1 MSTTTALHVACRGR
15 LLSRFT
21 KTKVTVCP
29 SHSRLFLSSVRS
41 SAAELQDEEWE
52 YPTATAQ
59 QQKSLPLTCTS
70 SHPLS
75 LEAPRG
81 RETDDNE
88 GEHHASPSELV
99 YTGNHR
105 MPITSTMHIVT
116 PEEGVP
122 RGTWPVF
129 RLMVRRL
136 LVHSS

>member
-1 MSTTTALHVACRGR
+1 MSTTTALHVASRGR
-15 LLSRFT
+15 LLSRFA

-41 SAAELQDEEWE
+41 SAAELQDEETEWE
-52 YPTATAQ
+52 YPTAQ

-88 GEHHASPSELV
+88 DEPHASPSELV

-129 RLMVRRL
+129 RLMVRRQ